1 MTNIAQQ
8 YTNLITQLYNTQ
20 ITPLTPEQKQEL
32 EQKLGI
38 YEWADVKQSIQKY
51 FVKNSK
57 TAPNLTQILAIIET
71 NPKIKQIEPE
81 YEEKPIYKP
90 LPTTKIWSIT
100 QTFDKLVQILV
111 DAGVIPNTDGTY
123 TNTKGLIDPKTDLPI
138 ITPTQWIMRQVQD
151 AMKERPDLFAKFQN
165 ITCIE
170 AFAIA
175 LQNNIVKIKIRD
187 WAKAAKQLKPEE
199 KTWNKPQNRIGQPAT
214 IAQIIA

>member
-8 YTNLITQLYNTQ
+8 YTKLISELYNTK
-20 ITPLTPEQKQEL
+20 INPLAPEQEQEL

-51 FVKNSK
+51 FIKNNK

-111 DAGVIPNTDGTY
+111 DAGIIPNTDGTY
-123 TNTKGLIDPKTDLPI
+123 TNVKGLIDPKTDQPI
-138 ITPTQWIMRQVQD
+138 TNPKQWIKWQTETAIKQ
-151 AMKERPDLFAKFQN
+151 RPDLFAKFPN
-165 ITCIE
+165 ITYIE

-175 LQNNIVKIKIRD
+175 IQNGLVKIKIRD
-187 WAKAAKQLKPEE
+187 WKKAAEQLKPEE
-199 KTWNKPQNRIGQPAT
+199 KTWIKSQNRIGQPAP
-214 IAQIIA
+214 IAQIMA